1 MVDIDPTSGP
11 SAGDEETRTRRT
23 RVVVI
28 GAGFGGIGT
37 AVRLKQS
44 GIDDFVVLER
54 AAEPG
59 GTWQVNTYPGA
70 QCDIPSILYSFSF
83 APNPNWTRLY
93 PLQPEIY
100 DYLRDCVHRFGLAG
114 HFHCNQDVTEASW
127 DEQAQ
132 IWRVHTAETVWE
144 TQFLVAATG
153 PFSAPRH
160 TRPSPGSNRFVVRC
174 STPRT
179 GTTTTTFAVSG

>member
-59 GTWQVNTYPGA
+59 GTWQVTITARRGG
-70 QCDIPSILYSFSF
+70 QVIG
-83 APNPNWTRLY
+83 TR
-93 PLQPEIY
+93 QMS
-100 DYLRDCVHRFGLAG
+100 V
-114 HFHCNQDVTEASW
+114 N
-127 DEQAQ
+127 
-132 IWRVHTAETVWE
+132 
-144 TQFLVAATG
+144 ATG
-153 PFSAPRH
+153 
-160 TRPSPGSNRFVVRC
+160 GM
-174 STPRT
+174 
-179 GTTTTTFAVSG
+179 

>member
-70 QCDIPSILYSFSF
+70 QRTPCTNPGRG
-83 APNPNWTRLY
+83 APLPDR
-93 PLQPEIY
+93 
-100 DYLRDCVHRFGLAG
+100 
-114 HFHCNQDVTEASW
+114 
-127 DEQAQ
+127 
-132 IWRVHTAETVWE
+132 
-144 TQFLVAATG
+144 
-153 PFSAPRH
+153 
-160 TRPSPGSNRFVVRC
+160 RPDHV
-174 STPRT
+174 
-179 GTTTTTFAVSG
+179 

>member
-59 GTWQVNTYPGA
+59 GPGRS
-70 QCDIPSILYSFSF
+70 IPTPVHSATSRRFC
-83 APNPNWTRLY
+83 TRSR
-93 PLQPEIY
+93 
-100 DYLRDCVHRFGLAG
+100 LR
-114 HFHCNQDVTEASW
+114 
-127 DEQAQ
+127 Q
-132 IWRVHTAETVWE
+132 I
-144 TQFLVAATG
+144 
-153 PFSAPRH
+153 
-160 TRPSPGSNRFVVRC
+160 
-174 STPRT
+174 RT
-179 GTTTTTFAVSG
+179 GRGCIRYSPRSTTISGIASIASDWPVISTATRT